1 MLMSAAYDTD
11 SEAIYCMIEV
21 LSVNNTPGFDE
32 FSSKMAK
39 PHWAKMWEYV
49 PGIVPY
55 LRKQGSEHY
64 DRFEVI
70 RKKYDPKGMFMNA
83 TFAGVLGH

>member
-1 MLMSAAYDTD
+1 LYEYASR
-11 SEAIYCMIEV
+11 
-21 LSVNNTPGFDE
+21 GE
-32 FSSKMAK
+32 FPLNLTLEMR
-39 PHWAKMWEYV
+39 PHWAKLWEYV